1 MTEKNLVSFV
11 LSKTFRL
18 RLFATGSIGLIFLS
32 IITAA
37 LFAFGARLFLT
48 AEDYESLLTSSQF
61 LVAINFLSY
70 FFLILIFF
78 WWLSRTDILLRLWKA
93 LTQVNQFKKAFMY
106 FFILYLTLLVA
117 GFIYETLGIS
127 LEDNANQS
135 TVTELTLSFPILSV
149 ITFVLL
155 GPVAEEITYRM
166 GLFAYLHRYQRWLAY
181 ILTALVFG
189 FIHFD
194 YGSTN
199 YLNELLNMPLYMIA
213 GVIFSYVYE
222 REGFE
227 VATITHIVNN
237 GFSILL
243 IWMIAWASNS
253 R

>member
-1 MTEKNLVSFV
+1 MNEKNLDSFA
-11 LSKTFRL
+11 LSKTFRFK
-18 RLFATGSIGLIFLS
+18 LFAMGSIGLILLS

-48 AEDYESLLTSSQF
+48 VDDYQSLLASTQF

-70 FFLILIFF
+70 FLLILIF
-78 WWLSRTDILLRLWKA
+78 WGWLSRTDILLRLWHT
-93 LTQVNQFKKAFMY
+93 LTQVNQLKKALMY
-106 FFILYLTLLVA
+106 FLILYLTLLVA

-135 TVTELTLSFPILSV
+135 TVTQLTLSFPFLSV

-155 GPVAEEITYRM
+155 GPVAEEITYRI
-166 GLFAYLHRYQRWLAY
+166 GLFGYLHRYHRWLAY
-181 ILTALVFG
+181 IVTALVFG

-213 GVIFSYVYE
+213 GIIFSYVYE

-227 VATITHIVNN
+227 VATITHIMNN